1 MAKYSSK
8 KIFFYFLIGH
18 FLIWILV
25 PSIFNTNLPR
35 DTIEALA
42 WGSNLD
48 WGFEKHPPLSAF
60 FPEIFYKIFGNKDW
74 AYYLLSQIFVVLAFL
89 IVWVASH
96 EFFKNNKLSLMSVLL
111 LEGIYFYNFTTPE
124 FNVNI
129 CQLPFWSLSVLFAW
143 KAFKH
148 NKNLDWI
155 LFGLFSALGMMS
167 KYLFVYLLFGII
179 SFYFYRLVNKKFHYK
194 SFISL
199 LVFLIV
205 LSPHLIWL
213 VNNDYITINYAL
225 HRTSGSFYL
234 GEPNVINH
242 IKYPL
247 IFLLKQIGILIPF
260 FIMSYL
266 VISKFKFKLNFKD
279 EGLVFLICIN
289 ILPLIFLFLTSFLFG
304 VKIRTMWVS
313 PFYLYFGIL
322 IIYFF
327 KNYINYK
334 NTKNFF
340 ISFIIFFTLSPVL
353 YSLNSLLKTDQRID
367 YPAEEISFDVK
378 NKWDR
383 NFKKPIDFVVG
394 QAWWAGNLSY
404 HLESRPKF
412 VRGYLNF
419 KTNRIGKKRG
429 VVYIENKSS
438 MLSKTCPGVSF
449 ITHSMYICMMETK

>member
-89 IVWVASH
+89 IVWVASQ

-340 ISFIIFFTLSPVL
+340 ISFIIFFYIITCFIFFKL
-353 YSLNSLLKTDQRID
+353 I
-367 YPAEEISFDVK
+367 IK
-378 NKWDR
+378 N
-383 NFKKPIDFVVG
+383 
-394 QAWWAGNLSY
+394 
-404 HLESRPKF
+404 
-412 VRGYLNF
+412 
-419 KTNRIGKKRG
+419 
-429 VVYIENKSS
+429 
-438 MLSKTCPGVSF
+438 
-449 ITHSMYICMMETK
+449 